1 MAPSSH
7 ETFLI
12 GFNAAGEVIFFKS
25 YQYLQQKEEAQSD
38 LLWVQ
43 DKNNCDHCEIG
54 AASEW
59 KLTHE
64 DIIHDII
71 IPHP

>member
-1 MAPSSH
+1 MAPQTH
-7 ETFLI
+7 ETFVI
-12 GFNAAGEVIFFKS
+12 GFNAAGEVIFFRS
-25 YQYLQQKEEAQSD
+25 YQYLKQKQEA
-38 LLWVQ
+38 LLDIKWVQ
-43 DKNNCDHCEIG
+43 DNCDHWEIG

-64 DIIHDII
+64 GIMHDII